1 MADLS
6 SIFNASD
13 PVYHIGLGL
22 VATANPY
29 TQVYGVTPYPGAN
42 ATVPTPCI
50 SLGALGNTIFGVQ
63 IHHTYSIG
71 DIVLYL
77 YQLNYASHDLT
88 SIGYIIGNAP
98 LNTIAVQKV
107 EDLVQAS
114 QWDGDNLTYREFPL
128 FSNIETTAQLTA
140 GRLMSGHGAS
150 DMLPGDVEAAGRL
163 VSLMLGDYFA
173 GFRGNCAE
181 VLVSGL
187 DRRIIQRSF
196 LRTES
201 AVNSV
206 RDIAILNRSTI
217 TTEKSC
223 GNVDDA
229 WYSCLQEDETDIS
242 AVSEDAE
249 PTYREITQ
257 SGDILYGKHRTI
269 LSEDSEKP
277 LYTEYEGLDGT
288 KTIYAATRLSI
299 GRCPGLSATQYIGPR
314 LNSEKQS
321 DYTPTPELLGDPLS
335 ELDTS
340 DQDNWLVSEDAALF
354 ALNGY
359 PESFLAL
366 DKGEYEEGKSVELSD
381 SLMPG
386 EKIEIKPGKAT
397 IDWLDDGGIRLT
409 DAWGSYILLSHGNI
423 ELHAMNNLFMVSARD
438 TIELAGANRTLYAE
452 QDTSIQASRGDLRHI
467 AGNNLRLQSGDKE
480 PTGETVIESKNILQ
494 LMADNIRVD
503 GLYVGVTCRDPYTNN
518 KGTAGVFQV
527 LAGTGNVRIYGD
539 DIKIDSNKLSLT
551 GENTALRL
559 ASDLTAAGTLTIA
572 GGIYSTKK
580 TVKLPVM
587 DKDGQM
593 TTKKFTN
600 TGSLDI
606 ISDAGG
612 LHVKGPI
619 LGDNLLWVTNQV
631 VGGEICALQK
641 QDKVQPISAADAV
654 RRTCA
659 RFSDAKIPEP
669 QITDFENDSTEELEW
684 RNTSKLSF
692 TFGTPSKGC
701 RYRLTTT
708 MPEGNK
714 ANTVNDGYVANDGE
728 KQYIYPGK
736 AFWETSGVYDT
747 VKNTEYGFN
756 KVPKAKPNNG

>member
-42 ATVPTPCI
+42 AAVPTPCI

-77 YQLNYASHDLT
+77 YQLNYASHELT

-98 LNTIAVQKV
+98 INTITVQKV
-107 EDLVQAS
+107 EELVQAS
-114 QWDGDNLTYREFPL
+114 QWDGDNLTYKEFPL
-128 FSNIETTAQLTA
+128 FSNIETTAQTTV
-140 GRLMSGHGAS
+140 GRMMSGHGAS
-150 DMLPGDVEAAGRL
+150 DMLPGDIEAAGRL

-201 AVNSV
+201 TVNTV
-206 RDIAILNRSTI
+206 HDTAILNRSTI

-269 LSEDSEKP
+269 LSEDGEKP

-288 KTIYAATRLSI
+288 KTIYTATRLSI

-314 LNSEKQS
+314 LNSEEQT
-321 DYTPTPELLGDPLS
+321 DYNPTPEIFGDPLS

-359 PESFLAL
+359 PNSFLDL
-366 DKGEYEEGKSVELSD
+366 DKGEYEEGKSVELTD

-423 ELHAMNNLFMVSARD
+423 ELHAMNNLFLVSARD

-452 QDTSIQASRGDLRHI
+452 QDTSIQAHRGDLRNI
-467 AGNNLRLQSGDKE
+467 AGDNLRLQSGDKK
-480 PTGETVIESKNILQ
+480 PTGETIIEAKNRIQ
-494 LMADNIRVD
+494 LMSENIRMD
-503 GLYVGVTCRDPYTNN
+503 GFYIGVTCRDPYTND
-518 KGTAGVFQV
+518 KRTDGVFQV
-527 LAGTGNVRIYGD
+527 LAGQGAIRMYGHD
-539 DIKIDSNKLSLT
+539 VKVNSTRLSLT
-551 GENTALRL
+551 GANTAMFLYNGV
-559 ASDLTAAGTLTIA
+559 TAAGTFTIN
-572 GGIYSTKK
+572 GGINITKQQ
-580 TVKLPVM
+580 VRMPVFTES
-587 DKDGQM
+587 GEIR
-593 TTKKFTN
+593 TEKFTN
-600 TGSLDI
+600 LGSLDI
-606 ISDAGG
+606 INNNGG
-612 LHVKGPI
+612 LHVSGPI
-619 LGDNLLWVTNQV
+619 LGDNVLWVTNQLI
-631 VGGEICALQK
+631 GSEICSLKK
-641 QDKVQPISAADAV
+641 QEKILPIAIPGTV
-654 RRTCA
+654 RRTCK
-659 RFSDAKIPEP
+659 RFPNITVQEP
-669 QITDFENDSTEELEW
+669 YAFEFEYTSADELAW
-684 RNTSKLSF
+684 RNTSSLSF
-692 TFGTPSKGC
+692 TFGKSSKGC
-701 RYRLTTT
+701 RYRLTTAV
-708 MPEGNK
+708 PEGNM
-714 ANTVNDGYVANDGE
+714 ATTINDGYIANKGE